1 MRIFSSRSSP
11 FLRFARIIHL
21 GPVDKD
27 EFRIFIN
34 GVFGHNQVQQGE
46 SLTDEI
52 LTYTG
57 GHPYYTQLLA
67 QQAIFM
73 QSTNKSKPIPFERV
87 LDEVLSLENDYLEKM
102 WEAISANR
110 QQKTVLLAIAEGTE
124 ALYSHLDR
132 NRINVYRTLKQLS
145 GSGLVITKPTPMLTD
160 PLFRT
165 WLRKRVLKMEI

>member
-1 MRIFSSRSSP
+1 
-11 FLRFARIIHL
+11 
-21 GPVDKD
+21 
-27 EFRIFIN
+27 
-34 GVFGHNQVQQGE
+34 
-46 SLTDEI
+46 
-52 LTYTG
+52 
-57 GHPYYTQLLA
+57 LLA

-124 ALYSHLDR
+124 ALYLHLDR